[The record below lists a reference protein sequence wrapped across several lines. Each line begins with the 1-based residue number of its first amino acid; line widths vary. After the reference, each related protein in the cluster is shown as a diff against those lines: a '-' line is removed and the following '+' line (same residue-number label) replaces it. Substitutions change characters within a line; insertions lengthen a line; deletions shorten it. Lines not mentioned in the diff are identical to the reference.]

1 MASTA
6 HSKVSP
12 DDIGGSVEMDNLAL
26 DVAASDELLDLP
38 QPAAEEPKN
47 LKKFLKKVTFMDYAR
62 KYYDMITYDN
72 AKQSMKW
79 LLESATVNISFTVSS
94 SCSRPPSSCVS
105 LFKLIFRLI
114 FL

>member
-1 MASTA
+1 
-6 HSKVSP
+6 
-12 DDIGGSVEMDNLAL
+12 
-26 DVAASDELLDLP
+26 
-38 QPAAEEPKN
+38 
-47 LKKFLKKVTFMDYAR
+47 MDYAR